1 MGGLLKKPD
10 SQAVGDMRHISRL
23 LRVSYTVTSYSL
35 AYASMRPRNM
45 R

>member
-1 MGGLLKKPD
+1 MGGLLKRPA
-10 SQAVGDMRHISRL
+10 SQTVGDMGHISRL
-23 LRVSYTVTSYSL
+23 LRVSYTATSDCL